1 MVLYFFLH
9 DLPETENEVQMTTV
23 SLPADWPVAR
33 HIATLRRHRRTLVDR
48 YHIESL
54 GVFGSYVRNE
64 QHDGSD
70 LDLLVT
76 FTQTPSLFTLVALQD
91 ELHDLLGTPVDVV
104 LKTSLKPRIGQHIL
118 REVVEI

>member
-1 MVLYFFLH
+1 
-9 DLPETENEVQMTTV
+9 MTAITF
-23 SLPADWPVAR
+23 PADWPINR
-33 HIATLRRHRRTLVDR
+33 HIATLRRHRSALAQR
-48 YHIESL
+48 YHVESL

-91 ELHDLLGTPVDVV
+91 ELCDLLATPVDVV
-104 LKTSLKPRIGQHIL
+104 LKASLKPRIGEHIL

>member
-1 MVLYFFLH
+1 
-9 DLPETENEVQMTTV
+9 MTTSV
-23 SLPADWPVAR
+23 LPADWPVMH
-33 HIATLRRHRRTLVDR
+33 HITTLRRHRQLLAER
-48 YHIESL
+48 YHIDSL

-70 LDLLVT
+70 LDVLVT

-91 ELHDLLGTPVDVV
+91 ELQDLLGTPVDLV